1 MGSIEIVGK
10 EPLIISLGDGQ
21 IVGMAM
27 CESDKAKLMEQDGIA
42 LIEDDGV
49 VSIAKNETDTDVV
62 DSEVTDVATDAVGT
76 MSACTKDCTPEESVK
91 VLVQTTSDEGK
102 ANALNCS
109 IEIEGKEPLIIS
121 LGDGQIV
128 GMAMCESDK
137 AKLME
142 QNGIALIEVD
152 GVVSIANNKADTDE
166 VADVPADVVADAVDI
181 DLQDDASDTPSN
193 NGPKLNNFFLFIGQ
207 FSLTALLIL

>member
-1 MGSIEIVGK
+1 
-10 EPLIISLGDGQ
+10 
-21 IVGMAM
+21 
-27 CESDKAKLMEQDGIA
+27 
-42 LIEDDGV
+42 
-49 VSIAKNETDTDVV
+49 
-62 DSEVTDVATDAVGT
+62 

-109 IEIEGKEPLIIS
+109 IAIEGKEPLIIS

-142 QNGIALIEVD
+142 QDGIELIEDDGVVSIANNEADIDVVED
-152 GVVSIANNKADTDE
+152 GVVSIANNKTDTDE
-166 VADVPADVVADAVDI
+166 VADVPDDAVGI
-181 DLQDDASDTPSN
+181 DLQDDAPDTPSN

-207 FSLTALLIL
+207 FSLTALLIVASFS